1 MDLQG
6 KYEFFVYKGGARGS
20 ASGLRQG
27 SALHPRRVF
36 DPLDTLLAIELSAL
50 SYYARVLRRDFAP
63 AGATRG
69 LCDRPLDC
77 FASPSKFI
85 GCYRSFLVSV
95 LCRSPKHG
103 INQPQITPKA
113 AAPKVS
119 KGRSQT
125 SSVFIALWCAR
136 RRTPLPQT
144 QHVTSEKSSRALQ
157 KSASAVTHTAGTPS

>member
-50 SYYARVLRRDFAP
+50 SCYARVLRRDFAP

-69 LCDRPLDC
+69 LCGRPLDC

-85 GCYRSFLVSV
+85 SCYRSFLVSV

-103 INQPQITPKA
+103 INQPQITPKV

-119 KGRSQT
+119 KGRSE
-125 SSVFIALWCAR
+125 S
-136 RRTPLPQT
+136 PLVRPQAHPPATKIINLHERSQFT
-144 QHVTSEKSSRALQ
+144 QRKKCSP
-157 KSASAVTHTAGTPS
+157 AVTHTAENSS